1 MLVKFHDHPSRNDAW
16 IRNRSRRRRRFVEDD
31 LRMQLTGDWGSD
43 GLTLDMGDVD
53 LDALYLFTAWDG
65 RGTRRT
71 GAGRC
76 QSCRRRRFVEDDF
89 PTLCWATSWSS
100 WTTPFSGVVVLG
112 LNCLLFKL

>member
-1 MLVKFHDHPSRNDAW
+1 
-16 IRNRSRRRRRFVEDD
+16 
-31 LRMQLTGDWGSD
+31 MQLTGDWGSD

-76 QSCRRRRFVEDDF
+76 QSRRRRRFVEDANRMRF
-89 PTLCWATSWSS
+89 TSCWGFVAANDGR
-100 WTTPFSGVVVLG
+100 GVVQLDALDVFPALDDRGMNRLG
-112 LNCLLFKL
+112 VRRECC